1 MKKHRALGSSLLL
14 IMLFS
19 SFLGIAKDESQ
30 IGLEPGKILPTFKL
44 PDLAGKEIALQEF
57 LGSIVIIHLWKCQ

>member
-30 IGLEPGKILPTFKL
+30 IGLEPGKILPAFKL
-44 PDLAGKEIALQEF
+44 PALDGKVMSLQEF
-57 LGSIVIIHLWKCQ
+57 FGSIVIIHLWKCQ

>member
-1 MKKHRALGSSLLL
+1 MNKHRVLGTSLLI

-19 SFLGIAKDESQ
+19 TLLATGKDDPQ
-30 IGLEPGKILPTFKL
+30 IGLAPGNILPAFKL
-44 PDLAGKEIALQEF
+44 PNLHGKDIALQEF